1 MAVCQYQGRSMIFAC
16 VVNGSF
22 KSSHSN
28 LHICKINVSLGTLNG
43 IIASRIAQHANG
55 LVERNEWTKVAFF
68 IILKKLQKIT
78 PWA

>member
-1 MAVCQYQGRSMIFAC
+1 MATDQYQGRSMIFAC